1 MSCDE
6 PVDQLKFWR
15 MVQAAADGNAA
26 ADAAAAAAAAADGF
40 KIEFGRSLMGRLS
53 GVLHSLGVGL
63 GAHVHGDVVAEGD
76 FSSSL
81 HYERWGVTFD
91 V

>member
-1 MSCDE
+1 MHAT
-6 PVDQLKFWR
+6 VVAHAVALA
-15 MVQAAADGNAA
+15 AAADGNAA
-26 ADAAAAAAAAADGF
+26 ADAAADGF

>member
-15 MVQAAADGNAA
+15 MVQAAADGNSA
-26 ADAAAAAAAAADGF
+26 ADAAADGF
-40 KIEFGRSLMGRLS
+40 KIEFGRSSMGRLS

>member
-1 MSCDE
+1 
-6 PVDQLKFWR
+6 
-15 MVQAAADGNAA
+15 
-26 ADAAAAAAAAADGF
+26 
-40 KIEFGRSLMGRLS
+40 MGRLS